1 MKPFEKS
8 KLEIYELDDISDV
21 IATSEAEGFD
31 DDLTPGDD
39 WL

>member
-1 MKPFEKS
+1 MKFWKKS
-8 KLEIYELDDISDV
+8 KLEIYQLDDMADV

-31 DDLTPGDD
+31 DDLTPEDD